1 MPANPRAC
9 GAAPTRRRDG
19 TQRGQGIAR
28 NLSLAET
35 LLRAGLA
42 HYVGTH
48 WPVEDSSATAFA
60 SVFYP
65 ELLRG
70 SIGRALVK
78 ARRAVHARRSH
89 DWADY
94 IHYGDA
100 EFRLKAP

>member
-1 MPANPRAC
+1 
-9 GAAPTRRRDG
+9 
-19 TQRGQGIAR
+19 
-28 NLSLAET
+28 
-35 LLRAGLA
+35 
-42 HYVGTH
+42 
-48 WPVEDSSATAFA
+48 VEDSSATAFA
-60 SVFYP
+60 SVFYA

-78 ARRAVHARRSH
+78 ARRAVRARRSP

>member
-1 MPANPRAC
+1 
-9 GAAPTRRRDG
+9 
-19 TQRGQGIAR
+19 
-28 NLSLAET
+28 
-35 LLRAGLA
+35 
-42 HYVGTH
+42 
-48 WPVEDSSATAFA
+48 
-60 SVFYP
+60 VFYA

-78 ARRAVHARRSH
+78 ARRAVHARRSP